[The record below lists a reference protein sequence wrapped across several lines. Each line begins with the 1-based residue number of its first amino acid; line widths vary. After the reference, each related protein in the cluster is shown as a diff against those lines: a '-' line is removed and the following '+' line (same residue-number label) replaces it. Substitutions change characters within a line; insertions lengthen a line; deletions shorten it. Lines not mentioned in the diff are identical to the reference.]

1 MKNKREKILNISL
14 PIISLLT
21 VIGIWVLASLSVDSE
36 YILPSVLQTL
46 RAFVVVV
53 KSAEFYS
60 SLAFTLLRTLISFVL
75 SFSVASVCLF
85 LSKRYRVARGLISP
99 IISILRAL
107 PTVSIVLLLLFWTNS
122 QVAPVIVTMLVILPS
137 TYTGLGGLY
146 DGIDKGQIRMC
157 KAFSVDRKSI
167 IKRVILPQ
175 MAPSLFLLVGSNLSL
190 NLKLMVAAE
199 VLSATPKSIGYML
212 NTSKVFFEIASL
224 LSLVCVCV
232 VLGLLIEWLFG
243 LISKKVG
250 AWQ

>member
-21 VIGIWVLASLSVDSE
+21 VVGVWALIALSVDSE

-75 SFSVASVCLF
+75 SFLIATVCLF
-85 LSKRYRVARGLISP
+85 LSKRYRIARGIISPLISV
-99 IISILRAL
+99 LRAL
-107 PTVSIVLLLLFWTNS
+107 PTVAIVLLLLFWTNS
-122 QVAPVIVTMLVILPS
+122 QIAPVIVTMLVILPTIFS
-137 TYTGLGGLY
+137 GLGGLY

-157 KAFSVDRKSI
+157 KAFTVDRKTLIKKVI
-167 IKRVILPQ
+167 IPQ
-175 MAPSLFLLVGSNLSL
+175 MAPSLLLLVGSNLSL

-212 NTSKVFFEIASL
+212 NNAKVFFEIASL
-224 LSLVCVCV
+224 LALVCVCV
-232 VLGLLIEWLFG
+232 VLGLLIEWIFG

>member
-21 VIGIWVLASLSVDSE
+21 VVGVWALIALSVDSE

-75 SFSVASVCLF
+75 SFLIATVCLF
-85 LSKRYRVARGLISP
+85 LSKRYRIARGIISPLISV
-99 IISILRAL
+99 LRAL
-107 PTVSIVLLLLFWTNS
+107 PTVAIVLLLLFWTNS
-122 QVAPVIVTMLVILPS
+122 QIAPVIVTMLVILPTVFS
-137 TYTGLGGLY
+137 GLGGLY

-157 KAFSVDRKSI
+157 KAFMVDRKTLIKKVI
-167 IKRVILPQ
+167 IPQ
-175 MAPSLFLLVGSNLSL
+175 MAPSLLLLVGSNLSL

-212 NTSKVFFEIASL
+212 NNAKVFFEIASL

-232 VLGLLIEWLFG
+232 VLGLLIEWIFG